1 MTNQEQILKNDIMM
15 RVRFIYGIKSLSR
28 VFVPK
33 LALLASLVAI
43 AGFFVSFP
51 NVFRNMPSILEIT
64 RFADFVI
71 SAFVHTKLFVQAVS
85 LGTLVLMAYMVRD
98 IVQVFQSSILRTVQ
112 IAK

>member
-1 MTNQEQILKNDIMM
+1 MTNQEQILKNQIMM
-15 RVRFIYGIKSLSR
+15 RVRFIYGVKSLSR

-51 NVFRNMPSILEIT
+51 NVFRNMPSLLEIT
-64 RFADFVI
+64 RFADFAM

-85 LGTLVLMAYMVRD
+85 LGTLVLVAYMVRD
-98 IVQVFQSSILRTVQ
+98 IIQFFQTSTFRTVQ